1 MITVIRKVSSTSY
14 VYPEKGPAFCLDTPG
29 FCYFFFFYSET
40 IFESWI
46 GVCKIGR
53 KGPELRRQKKRRRR
67 FNRYDRFSGQ
77 KIMYS
82 IYFVFYM
89 PSTITEE
96 KQKMLIKRGMGV
108 IQYLLFC
115 TVRKV
120 SKGCMSWSGVMPIFK
135 LFTAKKHP
143 REVN

>member
-1 MITVIRKVSSTSY
+1 MITVIIKVSSKSY
-14 VYPEKGPAFCLDTPG
+14 VYPEKGPAFCLDTLG
-29 FCYFFFFYSET
+29 FCFFFFFYSET
-40 IFESWI
+40 TFESWI

-53 KGPELRRQKKRRRR
+53 KGPELRCQKKGRRK

-82 IYFVFYM
+82 IYFAFYV

-108 IQYLLFC
+108 IQYCYSFVQYVKWVKDVCHGLGSCQYLNYSQQRN
-115 TVRKV
+115 TPGK
-120 SKGCMSWSGVMPIFK
+120 
-135 LFTAKKHP
+135 
-143 REVN
+143 